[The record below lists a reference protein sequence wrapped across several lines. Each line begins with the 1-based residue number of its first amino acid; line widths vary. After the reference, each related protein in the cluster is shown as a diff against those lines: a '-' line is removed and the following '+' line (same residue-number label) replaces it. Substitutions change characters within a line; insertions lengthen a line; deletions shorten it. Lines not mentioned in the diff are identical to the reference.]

1 MCSTVVGGL
10 VRIVTSTHF
19 DLASDKHSQEANS
32 HYLVS
37 LNKCEF
43 VSNSHPVG
51 SAHGCSGAFRG
62 SFSVRACIFFTRLNE
77 VFDCFNDFLLVHI
90 GLSYWKVLHF
100 GIL

>member
-1 MCSTVVGGL
+1 MCSAVVGDL

-19 DLASDKHSQEANS
+19 DLASDVHSQEGNS
-32 HYLVS
+32 YYLVS
-37 LNKCEF
+37 LNKCEY

-62 SFSVRACIFFTRLNE
+62 SFSVRACVFFTRLNE
-77 VFDCFNDFLLVHI
+77 FFDCFIDSLLVHI
-90 GLSYWKVLHF
+90 GLSYCKLLHF